1 MLVFGVDTEDGDR
14 VWITGPMKSNNPNS
28 GAGGEKQHNTE
39 LRKTEGLNTH
49 KEQLSRDD
57 ATMEKQDTGEQ
68 NLINET
74 RRKQN
79 RTQGM
84 RHN

>member
-1 MLVFGVDTEDGDR
+1 MDTEDRDR

-28 GAGGEKQHNTE
+28 GAGGKKQHNTE

-49 KEQLSRDD
+49 KEQLGRDD
-57 ATMEKQDTGEQ
+57 ATTEQ